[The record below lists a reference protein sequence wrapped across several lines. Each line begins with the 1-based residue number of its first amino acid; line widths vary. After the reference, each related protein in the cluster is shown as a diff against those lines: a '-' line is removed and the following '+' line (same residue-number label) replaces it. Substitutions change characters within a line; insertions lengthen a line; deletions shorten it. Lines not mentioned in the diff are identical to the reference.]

1 MTAPTS
7 ERIVITYHV
16 TGEASAI
23 DARAQGIA
31 VEQSVEMPLEAV
43 TDARV
48 TRDIVGQVR
57 GVRDLGEGLFEV
69 KVGLAVETTGLE
81 AGQLVNM
88 IYGNTSI
95 NPDTVL
101 VDAVFPQAIL
111 DAFGGPRQGI
121 AGLRARV
128 GVTDRPLTCS
138 ALKPQGLP
146 IPGLADLAARFTRG
160 GVDYIK
166 DDHGIA
172 DQAYSPFDAR
182 VPAIAA
188 AVRAARTETGHPT
201 RYIPSLTGNL
211 DELRSR
217 IRLARDEGLDSVMI
231 QPMIAGFPTVHTLV
245 RENPDMAF
253 FSHPTMTGAQR
264 IGAPFLHGTL
274 FRLLGADAVIYTNHG
289 GRFPLPKDT
298 CLDLGRRA
306 TRAWGGLKPSMPVPA
321 GGMTPDRVPEMIDC
335 YGNDVMLLI
344 GGGLLLAGERLVEET
359 RAFQDHVAR
368 LAGAVSARAVA
379 E

>member
-1 MTAPTS
+1 MTAAPA
-7 ERIVITYHV
+7 ERIVVTYHV
-16 TGEASAI
+16 TSDAASI

-31 VEQSVEMPLEAV
+31 VEQSVEMPLAAI
-43 TDARV
+43 TDKRV
-48 TRDIVGQVR
+48 MTEVVGEVR
-57 GVRDLGEGLFEV
+57 GVRDLGDGLFEV
-69 KVGLAVETTGLE
+69 KVGLAVETTGFE

-95 NPDTVL
+95 NPDTL
-101 VDAVFPQAIL
+101 LMDAAFPQAIL
-111 DAFGGPRQGI
+111 DAFGGPNQGI

-128 GVTDRPLTCS
+128 GVQDRPLTCS

-146 IPGLADLAARFTRG
+146 VPGLADLAARFTRG

-166 DDHGIA
+166 DDHGLA
-172 DQAYSPFDAR
+172 NQAISPYATR

-188 AVRAARTETGHPT
+188 AVREASKDTGHPT

-211 DELRSR
+211 DQLREQ
-217 IRLARDEGLDSVMI
+217 IAIARAEGLDSVMI
-231 QPMIAGFPTVHTLV
+231 QPMIAGFPTFHTLV
-245 RENPDMAF
+245 RDNPDMAF

-289 GRFPLPKDT
+289 GRFPLPKET
-298 CLDLGRRA
+298 CLDLGSRA
-306 TRAWGGLKPSMPVPA
+306 TRPWDGLKPAMPVPA
-321 GGMTPDRVPEMIDC
+321 GGMTLDRVPEMIDC

-344 GGGLLLAGERLVEET
+344 GGGLLLAGDTLSEET
-359 RAFQDHVAR
+359 RGFQDHVTR
-368 LAGAVSARAVA
+368 LARKAMAAVA
-379 E
+379 D